1 MPASDRCRSS
11 PAPPPFLSVA
21 AAAVLV
27 LASLYPAS
35 AADNITLGTK
45 LLATNIGGWQESTT
59 PSCGQLVATSSETG
73 NMGVEAAS
81 MGDDG
86 NFILVNSSGSTLW
99 QSFDTPTDTLVSSQ
113 RLHQGVSLTVGQYSA
128 SLQDS
133 GNLSLSYTGNGGFT
147 YWSSNTVGE
156 NSTVYA
162 FLSAELATFSI
173 YNEADVALKSWFSKD
188 YISTALPRPV
198 RRVTLG
204 PDGNVRIY
212 TSSGGGWVIG
222 WEALEDY
229 CQIYAYCGPYGLCT
243 YNESSLICTCAT
255 QAGYVLIDERTPRSG
270 CRAIAGNGT
279 QDCAMVELIRTL
291 LWTESKILRYG
302 DSECSL
308 NCLHNPECKAATA
321 LSDGSGTCQMILSN
335 NFFSGNQ
342 ELSISTNSFFK
353 FCGLNVPPAMSTNSS
368 SIPLTLGSGKG
379 GSSVAV
385 SVVVSVLATLAV
397 LAVGQVGIWWMCCR
411 KNPRWGGYSA
421 HYALL
426 EYASGAPVQFTHR
439 ELRKAT
445 GNFREKLGEGGFGA
459 VYKGELPMTASAG
472 GTMEVAVKR
481 LEGLAEAGEKQFRME
496 VAVIGSTHH
505 MNLVRLCGFC
515 TEGRHRLLVY
525 EYMKNGSLDKYLFA
539 AGEGE
544 DEGRRQQRRSDMDW
558 DTRYNVLLGTARGIT
573 YLHQECRD
581 CIIHSDIKPENILLD
596 GTFTAKVSD
605 FGLAKLTRSATAA
618 HNASGHHVTHV
629 LRGTRGYLA
638 PEWRSNL
645 PITVKADV
653 FSYGMVVL
661 ETVSGR
667 KSFEAPML
675 DISAESAARHVS
687 FLEWVYRQY
696 FLHKEVEGVVDE
708 RIKNAV
714 DMEQLERAMKV
725 AFWCVQVQPSSRPSM
740 SKVIQMLD
748 GSMQDTQIPPMPK
761 SFGDHSSNIINQE
774 ESNYLLRDFEQK
786 SSAPPSSIEVV
797 SYPNTRSTT
806 TVSNSTSSHPPKF
819 TPIYSLNQSLV
830 RHQVPP
836 PPLPLHNVHN
846 SF

>member
-1 MPASDRCRSS
+1 MPATGRCRSS
-11 PAPPPFLSVA
+11 PAPPPFLFVA
-21 AAAVLV
+21 AAV

-45 LLATNIGGWQESTT
+45 LLPTNIGGWQESTAL
-59 PSCGQLVATSSETG
+59 SCGQLVATSSETD

-86 NFILVNSSGSTLW
+86 NFILVNSSGSSLW
-99 QSFDTPTDTLVSSQ
+99 QSFTMPTDTLVSSQ

-128 SLQDS
+128 SLQASD
-133 GNLSLSYTGNGGFT
+133 N
-147 YWSSNTVGE
+147 
-156 NSTVYA
+156 
-162 FLSAELATFSI
+162 FSI
-173 YNEADVALKSWFSKD
+173 YNEADVALKSWYSKD
-188 YISTALPRPV
+188 YTSTASPRPV

-204 PDGNVRIY
+204 SDGNLRIY
-212 TSSGGGWVIG
+212 TSSGGDWVIG
-222 WEALEDY
+222 WEALQDY

-243 YNESSLICTCAT
+243 YNESSRICTCAT
-255 QAGYVLIDERTPRSG
+255 QAGYVLIDERTPQSG

-353 FCGLNVPPAMSTNSS
+353 FCGLNVPPPVPTSSS
-368 SIPLTLGSGKG
+368 SIPLTSGSGKG

-385 SVVVSVLATLAV
+385 SVVVSVLATMAV

-426 EYASGAPVQFTHR
+426 EYASSAPVQFTHR

-445 GNFREKLGEGGFGA
+445 GNFREKLGEGGFGS
-459 VYKGELPMTASAG
+459 VYKGELPTTGSG
-472 GTMEVAVKR
+472 GATMEVAVKR
-481 LEGLAEAGEKQFRME
+481 LEGLADPGEKQFRME

-515 TEGRHRLLVY
+515 AEGRHRLLVY

-544 DEGRRQQRRSDMDW
+544 DEGQRQQQRSDMNW
-558 DTRYNVLLGTARGIT
+558 ETRYNVLLGTARGIT

-618 HNASGHHVTHV
+618 HNASGHHVTNI

-667 KSFEAPML
+667 KSFEAPVL
-675 DISAESAARHVS
+675 DTSAESAARHVS

-696 FLHKEVEGVVDE
+696 FLHKQVEGVVDE

-761 SFGDHSSNIINQE
+761 SFGDHSSNIMNQE
-774 ESNYLLRDFEQK
+774 ESNYLVMAFDQK
-786 SSAPPSSIEVV
+786 SSAPPSSIEVA
-797 SYPNTRSTT
+797 SYPNTSSTT
-806 TVSNSTSSHPPKF
+806 TVSNSSSHPP
-819 TPIYSLNQSLV
+819 IYSLSQSLV

-836 PPLPLHNVHN
+836 PPPPPPLHIVHN